1 MPRLSDMSD
10 LKKAICLALS
20 PPSPKVPSSSSS
32 GSGSSPTPLDKSFKG
47 ATTVPY
53 TLLPDNIALLD
64 CYQEGGL
71 IRNVLEDRESI
82 LQLID
87 SISRSTTALATA
99 GANSSQR
106 SATGVD
112 TQIGSG
118 LVTEGP
124 PSRTGS
130 ARFRSDSINFSSP
143 APTHS
148 KADPAA
154 AIQESANGGMV
165 LHCVAVE
172 NPKNIPFIFS
182 LSSSRL
188 GSRSGCAGLKETSTS
203 TSTSA
208 PPSVSAVDKAAATT
222 EEGTPANK
230 ENGKQ
235 KTPLPSALNPYA
247 YTDECEYLEG
257 VHASD
262 EGDIVADL
270 DIEVPAGTAA
280 AHVEKEEEKEKAP
293 KSSSRKDKEKDK
305 EKDSSAFAKWPLS
318 IEGLVL
324 GRRVDA
330 LDHRG
335 QWFAGTIMDR
345 WKVTPDELTQ
355 LAVEAVNPI
364 TQVGVTMKSRRKSK
378 TEMSLMNSN
387 RNSFSLNREKDRNRG
402 PKAIGWHLRIHF
414 DNFSGKWD
422 EWYSA
427 ADFEFGKVARVYTY
441 STRRLKVVDV
451 IVVQR
456 QITLRNST
464 VTPTGSPA
472 SHEASAP
479 KVLNVKVFGYPIVLQ
494 CESFRSCEHVH
505 RIIAEQSI
513 RYAQHGQMRN
523 MVESSLNRACAIK
536 AAHEAGCYNAQPVC
550 DQTRPPFTI
559 RIISTNSALASDS
572 LEGLE
577 VDLGLV
583 DKDEGRA
590 SPSVSLRES
599 SNKSPLLNKRRW
611 SGIYNE
617 PYYNNVMDRANGFQ
631 MWEGSLF
638 PRDPVRPLCNLVHSR
653 LLVAVDWHWNNT
665 IAPTSRQC
673 RGMTSVRDH
682 ESLGKHMATLI
693 PPLPAPAVPLP
704 QPVKRDISIE
714 GAGIAE
720 RKSLSPVPSTSS
732 LQLPMY
738 TDAKSPTP
746 APVVIPNNMNPTLED
761 CLKSFTGAEEL
772 DENSWHCEKCDKLS
786 SSSVS
791 SSLSRLPDL
800 LIMHIKRFGMTARF
814 REKIRAKVTF
824 PLTSLDMKPFITPST
839 AAGTIRPNRKYS
851 SQWKCISNHA
861 LHCSALL
868 CTVLHCVS
876 TCLPHHSTPSHSV
889 SLHTIACI
897 SLSLSLV
904 HPPLNINSC
913 LTLHCPSFCK

>member
-1 MPRLSDMSD
+1 MRFLCGVLGTSLSATATRSDLLTNGAAGMRVVGEGDAQEEDDVGLINDSVASASGTIEALSSLVRNARLANRAYVCSAIVGVFIRLSCFGKGNTQLPAETKTPKRKS
-10 LKKAICLALS
+10 KKDKEQAVFPSLS
-20 PPSPKVPSSSSS
+20 PMSRGVVDAVKLVEGSSSSS
-32 GSGSSPTPLDKSFKG
+32 GSFHVSSEIAELASAKLMAILADTGNLSLVQLDTP
-47 ATTVPY
+47 
-53 TLLPDNIALLD
+53 
-64 CYQEGGL
+64 
-71 IRNVLEDRESI
+71 
-82 LQLID
+82 
-87 SISRSTTALATA
+87 
-99 GANSSQR
+99 
-106 SATGVD
+106 
-112 TQIGSG
+112 
-118 LVTEGP
+118 
-124 PSRTGS
+124 
-130 ARFRSDSINFSSP
+130 
-143 APTHS
+143 
-148 KADPAA
+148 
-154 AIQESANGGMV
+154 
-165 LHCVAVE
+165 
-172 NPKNIPFIFS
+172 
-182 LSSSRL
+182 
-188 GSRSGCAGLKETSTS
+188 
-203 TSTSA
+203 A
-208 PPSVSAVDKAAATT
+208 PPSDGKRKGGDK
-222 EEGTPANK
+222 
-230 ENGKQ
+230 
-235 KTPLPSALNPYA
+235 
-247 YTDECEYLEG
+247 
-257 VHASD
+257 
-262 EGDIVADL
+262 
-270 DIEVPAGTAA
+270 
-280 AHVEKEEEKEKAP
+280 
-293 KSSSRKDKEKDK
+293 KDK
-305 EKDSSAFAKWPLS
+305 EKDSSGFAKWPLS

-345 WKVTPDELTQ
+345 WKVTPDELSQ
-355 LAVEAVNPI
+355 LATEAVNPI

-402 PKAIGWHLRIHF
+402 PKAVGWHLRIHF

-441 STRRLKVVDV
+441 SSRRLKVVDV

-456 QITLRNST
+456 QISLRNST
-464 VTPTGSPA
+464 VTPTGSPTP
-472 SHEASAP
+472 HEPGVP
-479 KVLNVKVFGYPIVLQ
+479 KVLNVKIFGYPIVLQ

-513 RYAQHGQMRN
+513 RYAQHGQMKN
-523 MVESSLNRACAIK
+523 MVESNLNRACAIK
-536 AAHEAGCYNAQPVC
+536 EAHEAGCYNAQPVC

-559 RIISTNSALASDS
+559 RIISTNSALASES

-617 PYYNNVMDRANGFQ
+617 PYYSNVMDRANGFQ
-631 MWEGSLF
+631 LWEGSLF

-665 IAPTSRQC
+665 IASTSRQS
-673 RGMTSVRDH
+673 RGLVSLRDH
-682 ESLGKHMATLI
+682 ESISKHMASLI
-693 PPLPAPAVPLP
+693 PSLPAPAVPLP
-704 QPVKRDISIE
+704 LPVKNIPME

-720 RKSLSPVPSTSS
+720 RKCLSPVPSTS
-732 LQLPMY
+732 QLPMH

-746 APVVIPNNMNPTLED
+746 AATVIPNNLNPTLED

-839 AAGTIRPNRKYS
+839 SAGIVYPATMEMCLQPCLALSSSALSSHLLFCSYS
-851 SQWKCISNHA
+851 SLYLSHHPTA
-861 LHCSALL
+861 SL
-868 CTVLHCVS
+868 CY
-876 TCLPHHSTPSHSV
+876 
-889 SLHTIACI
+889 
-897 SLSLSLV
+897 V
-904 HPPLNINSC
+904 HLRA
-913 LTLHCPSFCK
+913 

>member
-20 PPSPKVPSSSSS
+20 PTPPKTPSSSS
-32 GSGSSPTPLDKSFKG
+32 GSGSGLSPTPLDKSFKG

-87 SISRSTTALATA
+87 SISRSTAAAAAT

-106 SATGVD
+106 STTGVD
-112 TQIGSG
+112 THMGNG
-118 LVTEGP
+118 LVSEGT

-130 ARFRSDSINFSSP
+130 ARFRSDSVNFSSP
-143 APTHS
+143 VHPHS

-154 AIQESANGGMV
+154 AIQENSNGGMV

-188 GSRSGCAGLKETSTS
+188 GSRSGCAGLNITSTS
-203 TSTSA
+203 TAASATANAAEKPATPGQEDTS
-208 PPSVSAVDKAAATT
+208 
-222 EEGTPANK
+222 GHK
-230 ENGKQ
+230 ENGQ
-235 KTPLPSALNPYA
+235 IKTPLPSALNPYA

-257 VHASD
+257 VNASD

-270 DIEVPAGTAA
+270 DIEVPAGTAS
-280 AHVEKEEEKEKAP
+280 AHVEKDEERAP

-305 EKDSSAFAKWPLS
+305 EKDSSGFAKWPLS

-345 WKVTPDELTQ
+345 WKVTPDELSQ
-355 LAVEAVNPI
+355 LATEAVNPI

-402 PKAIGWHLRIHF
+402 PKAVGWHLRIHF

-441 STRRLKVVDV
+441 SSRRLKVVDV

-456 QITLRNST
+456 QISLRNST
-464 VTPTGSPA
+464 VTPTGSPTP
-472 SHEASAP
+472 HEPGVP
-479 KVLNVKVFGYPIVLQ
+479 KVLNVKIFGYPIVLQ

-513 RYAQHGQMRN
+513 RYAQHGQMKN
-523 MVESSLNRACAIK
+523 MVESNLNRACAIK
-536 AAHEAGCYNAQPVC
+536 GAHEAGCYNAQPVC

-559 RIISTNSALASDS
+559 RIISTNSALASES

-617 PYYNNVMDRANGFQ
+617 PYYSNVMDRANGFQ
-631 MWEGSLF
+631 LWEGSLF

-665 IAPTSRQC
+665 IASTSRQS
-673 RGMTSVRDH
+673 RGLVSLRDH
-682 ESLGKHMATLI
+682 ESISKHMASLI
-693 PPLPAPAVPLP
+693 PSLPAPAVPLP
-704 QPVKRDISIE
+704 LPVKNIPME

-720 RKSLSPVPSTSS
+720 RKCLSPVPSTS
-732 LQLPMY
+732 QLPMH

-746 APVVIPNNMNPTLED
+746 AATVIPNNLNPTLED

-839 AAGTIRPNRKYS
+839 SAGIVYPATMEMCLQPCLALSSSALSSHLLFCSYS
-851 SQWKCISNHA
+851 SLYLSHHPTA
-861 LHCSALL
+861 SL
-868 CTVLHCVS
+868 CY
-876 TCLPHHSTPSHSV
+876 
-889 SLHTIACI
+889 
-897 SLSLSLV
+897 V
-904 HPPLNINSC
+904 HLRA
-913 LTLHCPSFCK
+913 